1 MNTIIRNG
9 RIIDPANKRDE
20 VADLLIVDGRFASLS
35 QLSTLNSQPDEI
47 DASNLI
53 VCPGLIDLHVH
64 LREPGFGWKET
75 IESGARAAAA
85 GGFTTI
91 VCMPNTSPVADSP
104 STIAWIKDRAAEVA
118 CVNVL
123 PTGAISKGLMGE
135 ELAPIGSLRQAGVVA
150 ITDDGRC
157 VQNNELMRRA
167 VEYARMV
174 GLPVFDHCQDY
185 NLVGNGVVHEGY
197 WSTLLGLPGWP
208 SAGEEAI
215 VMRNV
220 LLAELCDHHVHC
232 QHISAAGSVRI
243 LREAQA
249 RGVKISGEVCPHH
262 LALTDDAIQN
272 FDTDCKMNPPLRTK
286 EDVAALLGGHCRRD
300 NRNSVQRP
308 RAPREVRKRSRIRR
322 GAVWNRGARDGAG
335 IISRFARAQEQNDRP
350 AAPDRDVHGQS
361 GAPSANRGR
370 HAFAGANRRC
380 DLDRSGA
387 GMDFRVERLA
397 IDVAQYAFRWMEAER
412 PRGPDHC
419 RRKDGLE
426 IVEALVSSAVIAGH
440 AFGGHRP
447 PLQEIIPNTRPKCS
461 FRDGRSRPI
470 GWR

>member
-1 MNTIIRNG
+1 MNTVIRNG
-9 RIIDPANKRDE
+9 RIVDPANRRDE
-20 VADLLIVDGRFASLS
+20 VADLFIVDGKIATKADDSDLEVIEASG
-35 QLSTLNSQPDEI
+35 
-47 DASNLI
+47 LI
-53 VCPGLIDLHVH
+53 VAPGLIDLHVH

-75 IESGARAAAA
+75 IETGAHAAAA

-135 ELAPIGSLRQAGVVA
+135 ELSPIGSLAQAGVVA

-232 QHISAAGSVRI
+232 QHISSAGSVRI
-243 LREAQA
+243 LREARA
-249 RGVKISGEVCPHH
+249 RNIKISGEICPHH
-262 LALTDDAIQN
+262 IALSDEAIQN
-272 FDTDCKMNPPLRTK
+272 FDTNCKMNPPLRAK
-286 EDVAALLGGHCRRD
+286 EDIAALL
-300 NRNSVQRP
+300 
-308 RAPREVRKRSRIRR
+308 
-322 GAVWNRGARDGAG
+322 AG
-335 IISRFARAQEQNDRP
+335 IADGTIGILCSDHAPHAQFEKEVEFDAAPFGIVGLETELGLFLDLLVHKNKTIELPRLIEMFTVNP
-350 AAPDRDVHGQS
+350 AALLQIDAGTLSVGRAADITLIDPELEWRFDAKASQS
-361 GAPSANRGR
+361 MSRNTPFDGWKLKGR
-370 HAFAGANRRC
+370 AVRT
-380 DLDRSGA
+380 
-387 GMDFRVERLA
+387 
-397 IDVAQYAFRWMEAER
+397 
-412 PRGPDHC
+412 
-419 RRKDGLE
+419 
-426 IVEALVSSAVIAGH
+426 IV
-440 AFGGHRP
+440 GGRTVWK
-447 PLQEIIPNTRPKCS
+447 L
-461 FRDGRSRPI
+461 
-470 GWR
+470 

>member
-1 MNTIIRNG
+1 MNTVIRNG
-9 RIIDPANKRDE
+9 RIIDPANQRDE
-20 VADLLIVDGRFASLS
+20 VTDLFIVDGKLSAKASGS
-35 QLSTLNSQPDEI
+35 DTEVI
-47 DASNLI
+47 DAGGLI
-53 VCPGLIDLHVH
+53 VAPGLIDLHVH

-75 IESGARAAAA
+75 IETGARAAAA

-91 VCMPNTSPVADSP
+91 VSMPNTSPAADSP

-123 PTGAISKGLMGE
+123 PAGAISKELAGE
-135 ELAPIGSLRQAGVVA
+135 ELAPIGSLAQAGVVA

-220 LLAELCDHHVHC
+220 LLAELCDHHIHC

-243 LREAQA
+243 LREARA

-262 LALTDDAIQN
+262 IALTDEAIQN
-272 FDTDCKMNPPLRTK
+272 FDTNCKMNPPLRAK
-286 EDVAALLGGHCRRD
+286 EDVAALL
-300 NRNSVQRP
+300 
-308 RAPREVRKRSRIRR
+308 
-322 GAVWNRGARDGAG
+322 AG
-335 IISRFARAQEQNDRP
+335 IADGTIGILCSDHAPHAQFEKEVEFD
-350 AAPDRDVHGQS
+350 AAPFGIV
-361 GAPSANRGR
+361 
-370 HAFAGANRRC
+370 
-380 DLDRSGA
+380 
-387 GMDFRVERLA
+387 
-397 IDVAQYAFRWMEAER
+397 
-412 PRGPDHC
+412 
-419 RRKDGLE
+419 GLE
-426 IVEALVSSAVIAGH
+426 TELGLFLDLLIHKNKTIELPRLIEMFTVNPATLLQIDAGTLSVGRAADVTLIDPNLEWSFDASSSESMSRNTPFDGWKLKGRAVRTIVSGKTVWKL
-440 AFGGHRP
+440 
-447 PLQEIIPNTRPKCS
+447 
-461 FRDGRSRPI
+461 
-470 GWR
+470 